1 MNFRNKVGKTAAIM
15 LRTVWTTQ
23 HFKRNGQYDEMIYFL
38 VKISYNLQTTATKT
52 RTKFALTPDLLS
64 FSYCLSAQRIIQ
76 DLLLALG
83 DLT

>member
-52 RTKFALTPDLLS
+52 RTELALTPDLPS
-64 FSYCLSAQRIIQ
+64 FSYCLSTQRTIQ